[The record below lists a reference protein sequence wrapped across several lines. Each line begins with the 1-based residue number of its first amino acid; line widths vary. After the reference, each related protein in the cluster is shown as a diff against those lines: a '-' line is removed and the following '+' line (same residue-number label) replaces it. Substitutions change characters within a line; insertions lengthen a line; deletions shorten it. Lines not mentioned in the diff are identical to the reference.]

1 MYSKQLA
8 QQTPNSDEQG
18 KSIRERRCFVT
29 FKQRPTKEL
38 VRFVIAPDNCVVP
51 DLTECLPGRGFWLS
65 SSREIVNTAC
75 NKNLFSKAAGR
86 RVIVREALADK
97 IEEQLLRRCL
107 SFLGMARRASEA
119 VAGFNKVISFLKG
132 NPASIVLCARDG
144 GNDGR
149 NKVVKAAKNAP
160 VINIFSGSELGSIF
174 GRQRTVYVA
183 VAENALARH
192 IMRESE
198 RLAGFRLAETL

>member
-1 MYSKQLA
+1 MYSKQFA
-8 QQTPNSDEQG
+8 RQTPNLDEKG

-29 FKQRPTKEL
+29 CKSRPTKEL
-38 VRFVIAPDNCVVP
+38 VRFVLGPDNCVVP
-51 DLTECLPGRGFWLS
+51 DVTECLPGRGFWLT

-75 NKNLFSKAAGR
+75 NKNLFSKAAGG
-86 RVIVREALADK
+86 RVVVREALADK
-97 IEEQLLRRCL
+97 IEEQLLQRCL
-107 SFLGMARRASEA
+107 CFLGMARRASEA

-132 NPASIVLCARDG
+132 NPASIVLCACDG

-149 NKVVKAAKNAP
+149 NKVVIAAKNVP
-160 VINIFSGSELGSIF
+160 VIKIFSSAELGSIF
-174 GRQRTVYVA
+174 GRERTVYVA

-192 IMRESE
+192 IMCESE